1 MQREE
6 EGGLLKTGG
15 VDLLI
20 FNASILGHY
29 SVNFVSNFCGSFKYG
44 LFGQTMNPKQLKISK
59 ITLLLTSSFFLFLFL
74 TSLPQFIFLQNHHIP
89 LVYFPPNVSFRLFS
103 MFFSK
108 KKLRENVMKR
118 K

>member
-29 SVNFVSNFCGSFKYG
+29 SVNLVSNFCGSFKYG

-59 ITLLLTSSFFLFLFL
+59 ITLLLTSSFFSFSFFNIF
-74 TSLPQFIFLQNHHIP
+74 TFI
-89 LVYFPPNVSFRLFS
+89 
-103 MFFSK
+103 
-108 KKLRENVMKR
+108 
-118 K
+118 